1 MVTSDFL
8 WATST
13 YLQLRGNPYS
23 LDLSDPTPFAKHT
36 MDIGLLDYQDAAEWN
51 ESLDTKG
58 FGRVCLPLQ
67 DRDVLKIWTELES
80 LTPSEVPIENCGTNR
95 SELGT
100 SSIELLKLDHSSA
113 VYETLKKSARALA
126 LALSQ
131 LACSN
136 NILASSVPQSD
147 DNSTVKYLAARSAS
161 HAWLVHDDLHLAHTP
176 SSAKIGKFSLH
187 CAHYY
192 VLVMTPRTR
201 IIPPPLLCVH
211 ETHEFSDPGWCNLKE
226 TEDHMLLMPIGV
238 SPVLEFS
245 GATAVLLS
253 PRCVFEVL
261 CCESIPLII
270 TLLDIKTM
278 PPPAFPLR
286 ILKQVCFVT
295 KANPEYSLETKNWIR
310 QVTESADLRNSVQI
324 EATKYLRRKRFRL
337 SDTKVCSFSIES
349 TYGRDSLQNES
360 HTTRATDIEHSRQRQ
375 SGRMQLSSTRVQ
387 SNVLGL
393 ETSLID
399 REAYGD
405 LSGTDSADE
414 PIEDE
419 DNADNDSFIDNTDM

>member
-1 MVTSDFL
+1 
-8 WATST
+8 
-13 YLQLRGNPYS
+13 
-23 LDLSDPTPFAKHT
+23 
-36 MDIGLLDYQDAAEWN
+36 
-51 ESLDTKG
+51 
-58 FGRVCLPLQ
+58 
-67 DRDVLKIWTELES
+67 
-80 LTPSEVPIENCGTNR
+80 
-95 SELGT
+95 
-100 SSIELLKLDHSSA
+100 
-113 VYETLKKSARALA
+113 
-126 LALSQ
+126 
-131 LACSN
+131 
-136 NILASSVPQSD
+136 
-147 DNSTVKYLAARSAS
+147 
-161 HAWLVHDDLHLAHTP
+161 
-176 SSAKIGKFSLH
+176 
-187 CAHYY
+187 
-192 VLVMTPRTR
+192 
-201 IIPPPLLCVH
+201 VH

-278 PPPAFPLR
+278 PPPAFPFR